1 MVQLPWPNRDGHRWN
16 LDSLSCQLQQ
26 VACRKNHL
34 YRAWGRDPPQHM
46 WEWRK
51 QSRIKEINQW
61 ASHYA
66 EDLER
71 LRVTRMGVE
80 QTDYEKTR
88 LYLLEEERTRN
99 WLTVMQRLRRETI
112 EEEAKEDYPNLIT
125 VVTDIMR
132 PKDRVIAAKM
142 EETRKTLREKEA
154 AKKLWQKVM
163 DGEQ

>member
-1 MVQLPWPNRDGHRWN
+1 
-16 LDSLSCQLQQ
+16 
-26 VACRKNHL
+26 
-34 YRAWGRDPPQHM
+34 
-46 WEWRK
+46 
-51 QSRIKEINQW
+51 
-61 ASHYA
+61 
-66 EDLER
+66 
-71 LRVTRMGVE
+71 MGVE

-132 PKDRVIAAKM
+132 PKDRVIAAQM